1 MHAMVVYES
10 MFGNTE
16 QVATAVAEGLRPYA
30 EIDIVNIDDVG
41 SVAEADLLVVGGPT
55 HVHGMS
61 WPSSRTEAGR
71 QSLDDVRSTKCLR
84 DWVATLDR
92 VSGGNPVATFDT
104 RIGKPRWLTGSAAMS
119 VARKLRRLG
128 FVPLAPSESFLVRTD
143 KQEPVLRDGEL
154 ERARDWGAS
163 LGKEFA
169 QLNKV

>member
-1 MHAMVVYES
+1 MRAMVVYES

-16 QVATAVAEGLRPYA
+16 QVAKAVADGLAPNA
-30 EIDIVNIDDVG
+30 EVDVVNIDDVG

-71 QSLDDVRSTKCLR
+71 QAVEGVRSTKSLR
-84 DWVATLDR
+84 DWVGTLDG

-104 RIGKPRWLTGSAAMS
+104 RIGQPRWLTGSAAMS

-154 ERARDWGAS
+154 ARARDWGAL

-169 QLNKV
+169 RLEKA